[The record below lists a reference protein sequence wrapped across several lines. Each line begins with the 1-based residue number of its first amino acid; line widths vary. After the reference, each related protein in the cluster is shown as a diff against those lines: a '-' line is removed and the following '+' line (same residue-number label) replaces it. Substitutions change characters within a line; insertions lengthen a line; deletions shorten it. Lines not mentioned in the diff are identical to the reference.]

1 MSTDPDLFRLETDRL
16 VIRPFVR
23 DDLDAIHPILN
34 AAFGEESRA
43 DRQEWLDWAVINYA
57 ALARLR
63 QPPYGDRAVGLK
75 ATDTLIGA
83 VGLVPSFGPFDTL
96 PYFRGRSTGSPT
108 GLFTPQMGLF
118 WVIGEPY
125 HGHGYATEA
134 ARAVIDFAFTHL
146 RLRRIVATTEYAN
159 SRSIAVMQRLG
170 MDIQRNP
177 EPTPLWFQVIGIL
190 DNPAVSQNAI

>member
-1 MSTDPDLFRLETDRL
+1 MTNPNLFHLETDRL

-23 DDLDAIHPILN
+23 DDLDAIHPIVN

-43 DRQEWLDWAVINYA
+43 TRQEWLDWAVMNYT
-57 ALARLR
+57 ALARLG
-63 QPPYGDRAVGLK
+63 QPPYGDRAVVLK

-96 PYFRGRSTGSPT
+96 PYFRDRSTEPPT

-118 WVIGEPY
+118 WVIGELY
-125 HGHGYATEA
+125 RGHGYATEA

-146 RLRRIVATTEYAN
+146 SLKRIVATTEYTN

-177 EPTPLWFQVIGIL
+177 SPTPLWFQVIGVL
-190 DNPAVSQNAI
+190 DNPAASQNAT